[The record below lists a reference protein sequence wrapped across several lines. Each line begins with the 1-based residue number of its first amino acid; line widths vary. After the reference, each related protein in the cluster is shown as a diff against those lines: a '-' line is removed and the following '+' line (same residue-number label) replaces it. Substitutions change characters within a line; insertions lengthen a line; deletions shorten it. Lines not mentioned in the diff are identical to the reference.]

1 MTEEKQIE
9 VKPPEEAPMPPPRPP
24 EEERP
29 IFDLGSLLKARK
41 TGGQQPG
48 FWEVLAYMDYMDRK
62 EDRMWRRQQ
71 LQSQT
76 HNSPSPEVTAL
87 RNQVEALTKTVKEL
101 MDRLQNQQQQQA
113 QKEFVDNLTKGI
125 IGQLAPKLEN
135 LEKRITQMEQQANE
149 MRETQPEKAS
159 ALETVAKELRSAV
172 EKLGEKAGAS
182 QLSLSD
188 VDTLLNV
195 LDRLQQRLPKQAGT
209 GEVDWRS
216 VGISTMGE
224 IGKELVG
231 AFKEIEKSR
240 RSAPRG
246 FQPTPQTPTPEAAS
260 MQNIIKQ
267 QLKAY
272 ILRRMKAGAT
282 SLNVYQAATEL
293 GLTPQQIVQA
303 YEALAKEG
311 WFHVKIPKKETE
323 KKTQTETTEEGIPE
337 AKSIEGSGQVFQPP
351 PTT

>member
-1 MTEEKQIE
+1 MTEQKQQIE

-24 EEERP
+24 EEEAP
-29 IFDLGSLLKARK
+29 IFDLKSLLSARK
-41 TGGQQPG
+41 GGQQPG

-71 LQSQT
+71 LERQP
-76 HNSPSPEVTAL
+76 HNSPSPEVQQL
-87 RNQVEALTKTVKEL
+87 RDQVKMLTENVQNL
-101 MDRLQNQQQQQA
+101 MKQLQSQQQQQA

-125 IGQLAPKLEN
+125 IGQLSPKLEN
-135 LEKRITQMEQQANE
+135 LEKRIGQIEQQASE
-149 MRETQPEKAS
+149 LRETQPEKAS
-159 ALETVAKELRSAV
+159 ALENVAKELRQAV
-172 EKLGEKAGAS
+172 ERLGEKAGAS
-182 QLSLSD
+182 QLNLSD

-195 LDRLQQRLPKQAGT
+195 LDRLQQKLPKTAST

-216 VGISTMGE
+216 VGISTVGE

-231 AFKEIEKSR
+231 AFREIESSK
-240 RSAPRG
+240 RSG
-246 FQPTPQTPTPEAAS
+246 FQPTSQAQTPEAAS
-260 MQNIIKQ
+260 MQNVIKQ

-282 SLNVYQAATEL
+282 TMNVQQAAQEL

-303 YEALAKEG
+303 YKALADEG

-323 KKTQTETTEEGIPE
+323 KKTETAEEGIPE
-337 AKSIEGSGQVFQPP
+337 ASGYEESGQVFQPP
-351 PTT
+351 STA